1 MSDANQ
7 ITEMEGNRT
16 ETRPAA
22 AKCDVDKT
30 DVSVEMDETASP
42 NLCKLTL
49 FGKKALAENQ
59 TFKKGVDRKTVVV

>member
-1 MSDANQ
+1 
-7 ITEMEGNRT
+7 MEGNRT

-49 FGKKALAENQ
+49 FGKKALAEKILSLCSL
-59 TFKKGVDRKTVVV
+59 FKKGYDA